1 MRLNTLSP
9 APGSTKQPKRVGRGI
24 GSGMGKT
31 AGRGHKGQK
40 SRSGGSVRPGFE
52 GGQMP
57 LQKRLPKYG
66 FTSRISRVTS
76 EIRLSELNQIDG
88 DVVNIQT
95 LRAAGLIN
103 SNITR
108 AKVFLSG
115 DLSKA
120 VTLKGLRVTK
130 GAQLAIEAAGGKV
143 EE

>member
-1 MRLNTLSP
+1 
-9 APGSTKQPKRVGRGI
+9 
-24 GSGMGKT
+24 
-31 AGRGHKGQK
+31 
-40 SRSGGSVRPGFE
+40 
-52 GGQMP
+52 MP

-76 EIRLSELNQIDG
+76 EIRLSELNQING
-88 DVVNIQT
+88 DVVSIQT

-115 DLSKA
+115 DLAKV